1 TDWETAL
8 PALFREAFFRKA
20 VLYLEGA
27 DLLPRRML
35 ESLMDSCSG
44 VVIASGQQ
52 ALPNWFSL
60 SLPFPGLE
68 ASRRTW
74 ERAAAEQG
82 LALSSGNAKVL
93 SARLRLTSAQIR
105 GAVQTARSR
114 AAWRGAA
121 KAGLKDY
128 IAAARANSGQEL
140 ALLARK
146 VPARHTW
153 DDIVLPDD

>member
-1 TDWETAL
+1 DREIAEALARFAENCANSAGAPGTLFLKGPLRAGQAEAAEAVARSCGAPLLIADVERANECQTDWETAM
-8 PALFREAFFRKA
+8 PGLFRDAVFRKA

-35 ESLMDSCSG
+35 ESLMDSYSG

-93 SARLRLTSAQIR
+93 
-105 GAVQTARSR
+105 
-114 AAWRGAA
+114 
-121 KAGLKDY
+121 
-128 IAAARANSGQEL
+128 
-140 ALLARK
+140 
-146 VPARHTW
+146 
-153 DDIVLPDD
+153 